1 MGALRDLR
9 VSRVS
14 KVNRNFSRRIQQTG
28 APAAASADLTYGVH
42 RANLTAC
49 ARERELMTE
58 TYTITRLDGWTDE
71 QWEEIVEA
79 VEDTVAA
86 VGEDFERNA

>member
-1 MGALRDLR
+1 M
-9 VSRVS
+9 
-14 KVNRNFSRRIQQTG
+14 
-28 APAAASADLTYGVH
+28 TYGVH